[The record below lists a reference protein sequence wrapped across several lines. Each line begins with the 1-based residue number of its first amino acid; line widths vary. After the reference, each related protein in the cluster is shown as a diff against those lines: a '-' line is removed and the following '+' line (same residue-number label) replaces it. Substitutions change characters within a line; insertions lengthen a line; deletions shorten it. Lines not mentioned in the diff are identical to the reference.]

1 MHAPGA
7 VAAEVPNDLTATGG
21 VSHQGDVV
29 QVELVDHRR
38 EVVGVVVHVM
48 PGIGLG
54 RPAVPAPVVGD
65 PAEAVVRDQ
74 LYKDVPVVGIQRPAV
89 AEYDGTARAPV
100 LVKDVEPLKRP
111 DCRHVS
117 SS

>member
-7 VAAEVPNDLTATGG
+7 VAAEVPYDLTATGG
-21 VSHQGDVV
+21 VPDQGDVA
-29 QVELVDHRR
+29 QVELVDDRR

-65 PAEAVVRDQ
+65 PAEAVVRDELQ
-74 LYKDVPVVGIQRPAV
+74 KDVPVVGIQRPAV

-100 LVKDVEPLKRP
+100 LVEDVEPLRRP
-111 DCRHVS
+111 DRRHMS